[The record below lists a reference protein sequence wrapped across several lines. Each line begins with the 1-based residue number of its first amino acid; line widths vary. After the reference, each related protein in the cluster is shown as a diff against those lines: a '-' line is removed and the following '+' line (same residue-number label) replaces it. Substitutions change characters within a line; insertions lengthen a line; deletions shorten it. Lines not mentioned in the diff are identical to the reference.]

1 MEKIKIAVAAA
12 HDAYVLHAV
21 QEVLKKDSASF
32 ILVGRSDCIKETA
45 EKEGIDLSG
54 CEILDCEDKDCALE
68 SVRFV
73 KNGRAQVLMKG
84 LLQTADIMR
93 AVLNKEEG
101 LRTGRTLSH
110 ISVLKTP
117 EGREIIVT
125 DAAMIPYPDFKQ
137 KVDIVKNAVE
147 AASKMG
153 KTMPKVAILA
163 AVENVN
169 PDMPSTMDAAAISLM
184 NQRGQIKNCTVDGPL
199 AFDNA
204 FSKEAAEHKGIK
216 SPIQGDADILV
227 TPNIEA
233 GNVLVK
239 SAVYIGKCL
248 MGGFIWGAAAPIVL
262 TSRADSIQS
271 KVFSI
276 ECAVKA
282 AGGNI

>member
-21 QEVLKKDSASF
+21 QEVLKKDSTSF

-68 SVRFV
+68 SVRLV

-117 EGREIIVT
+117 ESREIIVT

-204 FSKEAAEHKGIK
+204 FSKTAAEHKGIK

>member
-21 QEVLKKDSASF
+21 QEVLKKGSASF

-45 EKEGIDLSG
+45 EKEGIDLSV

-68 SVRFV
+68 SVRLV

-101 LRTGRTLSH
+101 LRAGRTLSH

-153 KTMPKVAILA
+153 KMMPKVAILA

-204 FSKEAAEHKGIK
+204 FSKTAAEHKGIK

>member
-1 MEKIKIAVAAA
+1 
-12 HDAYVLHAV
+12 
-21 QEVLKKDSASF
+21 
-32 ILVGRSDCIKETA
+32 
-45 EKEGIDLSG
+45 
-54 CEILDCEDKDCALE
+54 
-68 SVRFV
+68 
-73 KNGRAQVLMKG
+73 MKG

-204 FSKEAAEHKGIK
+204 FSKTAAEHKGIK